1 MPKAKQKEWFY
12 LEILGQQVLHHHCH
26 MDWPRQATS
35 MVWDIPAY
43 ECCSCRKPVPR
54 EMIPRLTSQRKNSD
68 AS

>member
-1 MPKAKQKEWFY
+1 MARKVQEEWFY
-12 LEILGQQVLHHHCH
+12 EEMLGQLTLMHRC
-26 MDWPRQATS
+26 QAGQIISTIS